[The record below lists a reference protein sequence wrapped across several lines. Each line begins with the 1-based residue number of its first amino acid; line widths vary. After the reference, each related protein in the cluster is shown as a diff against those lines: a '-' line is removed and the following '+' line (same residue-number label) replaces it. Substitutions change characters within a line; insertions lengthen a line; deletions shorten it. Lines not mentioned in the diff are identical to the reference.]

1 MSNPAK
7 PFVAQHAVPKGLTST
22 RWWWVRHAPVRIDGG
37 NIYGQ
42 SDIACDCSDK
52 VVFAGVARFL
62 PKNAVWYASHLQRT
76 HQTAEAIWAAGL
88 RAPVE
93 MIRDKAFAEQD
104 LGEWQGMNRAAFFAA
119 RPASIASYWFAPAH
133 ERAPGGESFNDLS
146 ERTVAAIRRINAEQA
161 GKDIVCVSHGGP
173 IKAAIAFALGLDPGA
188 GLAFAI
194 DNCSV
199 TRLDY
204 LSSEDHSGW
213 RVPMINQQP
222 WIASPAHDA
231 MHQPAGPEV
240 TNKLA

>member
-1 MSNPAK
+1 MSNPAQ
-7 PFVAQHAVPKGLTST
+7 PFVAQHSVPKGVTST

-42 SDIACDCSDK
+42 SDIACDCSDQA
-52 VVFAGVARFL
+52 VFAGVARFL

-88 RAPVE
+88 DAPAE
-93 MIRDKAFAEQD
+93 MIKDKAFAEQD

-146 ERTVAAIRRINAEQA
+146 ERTVAAIRRINAEHA

-188 GLAFAI
+188 GFAFAI

-204 LSSEDHSGW
+204 LSSDRHSGW